1 MNRIKAGFL
10 AVTGVALAALTL
22 RTVRQRRTPH
32 EDDEESASEVAR
44 TEARAAVGHAA
55 EAISHTRTA
64 GEKTAEY
71 VEMEVDK
78 VRATAS
84 DAGTESERPAPV
96 RRLRK
101 VGKGWTRR

>member
-1 MNRIKAGFL
+1 MYRLKTGFL
-10 AVTGVALAALTL
+10 AVAGVALGALTL
-22 RTVRQRRTPH
+22 RTLRQRRTPH
-32 EDDEESASEVAR
+32 EDDEESAAEVAR

-55 EAISHTRTA
+55 EAVSHTRAA

-71 VEMEVDK
+71 VGTEVDK
-78 VRATAS
+78 IRATSS